1 MDQRRGVMAGAG
13 AYLVWGLF
21 PLFFHRLRGTAALEI
36 LGHRILWSF
45 VTVTIVL
52 AVLRRPGGFATLR
65 ADPVR
70 GLRIALAAVLLAT
83 NWLVYV
89 WAVNADHVVDAA
101 LGYFINPLVS
111 VGLGVVVLGER
122 LRPAQKWAVAL
133 GAVAVVVLTIA
144 YGKLPW
150 IALVLAAS
158 FGAYGYLK
166 KTIVLDD
173 AVASMAA
180 ESAVLL
186 PLTLVGFAV
195 ALTVGGGLT
204 FGSAGAGNVV
214 LLVLTGPV
222 TAVPLVLFGTAAR
235 RIPLTWVGLLQ
246 YLTPVGQFL
255 CGVLAFHES
264 VPPAR
269 LAGFALV
276 WAALVVLATD
286 AVRQYRSLGLRTA
299 EAVPAAS

>member
-1 MDQRRGVMAGAG
+1 MDQRRGVLAGAG

-21 PLFFHRLRGTAALEI
+21 PLFFHQLRGTGALEI

-45 VTVTIVL
+45 LTVTLVL

-65 ADPVR
+65 ADPAR
-70 GLRIALAAVLLAT
+70 GARIALAAVLLAT

-122 LRPAQKWAVAL
+122 LRPAQKWAVLL
-133 GAVAVVVLTIA
+133 GAGAVVVLTIG

-150 IALVLAAS
+150 IALVLASS

-186 PLTLVGFAV
+186 PLTLVGFAL
-195 ALTVGGGLT
+195 ALTVGGGLA
-204 FGSAGAGNVV
+204 FGSQGAGNVA

-276 WAALVVLATD
+276 WSALVVLAVD
-286 AVRQYRSLGLRTA
+286 AVRQYRSAG
-299 EAVPAAS
+299 AAALVAAR